1 MNSAELL
8 SKILSLSTEL
18 SPREKTDRP
27 AVLVPVHGLKDLMLK
42 LRDHSELNFDMLTLA
57 TAIDWIKDGK
67 IELVYILTSSTF
79 KHSLQV
85 GTVLDREKPVAPSL
99 SSVWAI
105 AEWQERE
112 IFDLFGVRYLNH
124 PDLRRL
130 LLEDDWKGHPLRKD
144 YVDDFMLE
152 RPWR

>member
-1 MNSAELL
+1 MNRTELL
-8 SKILSLSTEL
+8 STVLSLSTEF

-27 AVLVPVHGLKDLMLK
+27 AVLAPVQGLTDLMLK
-42 LRDHSELNFDMLTLA
+42 LRDHSELSFDMLTVA
-57 TAIDWIKDGK
+57 TAIDWIKEGK
-67 IELVYILTSSTF
+67 IELVYILISSTF

-85 GTVLDREKPVAPSL
+85 GALLDREKPVAPSL

-130 LLEDDWKGHPLRKD
+130 LLEDDWNGHPLRKD